1 MCDSRWLILS
11 SDLQSFS
18 TIYCVCLLGPMP
30 AKRNFKRPAAAT
42 AAGFTEAGRET
53 FKECMGQGMKRKA
66 VIGAMSITKAKHSL
80 LSKAYVA
87 EIETKIC
94 ESGSAGKGPVAIAKE
109 MQMPQQTVSNILKKH
124 GIKPAEQRKRAFAK
138 ERDAGALLKDVTVQA
153 SKRASEQASRPTRQ
167 QGTKAASQPAS
178 KAASKPRSGPK

>member
-1 MCDSRWLILS
+1 
-11 SDLQSFS
+11 
-18 TIYCVCLLGPMP
+18 MP

-42 AAGFTEAGRET
+42 AAGFTEAERET

-138 ERDAGALLKDVTVQA
+138 ECDAGALLKDVTVRLLVSAVQPTSAKRPLRIAPTTEDAKRLRPLRDELATQPPRKKLKELAADEPDALDLA
-153 SKRASEQASRPTRQ
+153 SP
-167 QGTKAASQPAS
+167 G
-178 KAASKPRSGPK
+178 